1 MNFDPNPLFYWMLK
15 KYSERDKSNRI
26 ILCNEGSSRS
36 SKTFEA
42 FRFIVTYCDHNRAE
56 QKDIYVFRD
65 TLINCKDLTVK
76 DFKRCL
82 GREGLGIY
90 EEKNMIDSPKPYYK
104 LWGQI
109 INFRGLDKESEAT
122 KSDLL
127 YFNELLECDKEPYD
141 GWVMRNE
148 NIVINDWNPKFTD
161 HWAFGLEKLPNCFFS
176 RTTYKHNKF
185 LPESVIKGIEAYCPW
200 ELDAFGP
207 KGWSIPVEERNP
219 NLSNIAAGTVDL
231 FRWLVYGEGVRANK
245 EGLVFGNVTYV
256 DAIPSDVDQVAYG
269 MDYGKTAQTAIIKA
283 AIRVRHP
290 KSDLYLQKLFYSP
303 TESSDVINQVI
314 EDLAKTDKGFGTD
327 KHIWSDNNQP
337 GWIAD
342 LRRKDKSIYPTV
354 KFPGSREYW
363 ISSLKKFKIHIV
375 RDIDFRKEQ
384 ENFAYR
390 VVDGKQLSE
399 TIKKF
404 DHLWSASGYAVVGDF
419 RELIEATKDPDDK
432 TK

>member
-1 MNFDPNPLFYWMLK
+1 MNFDPNPLFFWMCK
-15 KYSERDKSNRI
+15 KYAERDKSQRI

-42 FRFIVTYCDHNRAE
+42 FRFIVTYCDHNRGE

-90 EEKNMIDSPKPYYK
+90 EDKNMIDSPKPYYK
-104 LWGQI
+104 LWGQV

-148 NIVINDWNPKFTD
+148 NIVINDWNPKYTD

-200 ELDAFGP
+200 ELSDFD
-207 KGWSIPVEERNP
+207 KRGWKVPVEQRKP
-219 NLSNIAAGTVDL
+219 NLQNIEAGTVDL
-231 FRWLVYGEGVRANK
+231 YRWLVYGEGVRANR
-245 EGLVFGNVTYV
+245 EGLVFPAVTW
-256 DAIPSDVDQVAYG
+256 VDQIPTDCEFVSYG
-269 MDYGKTAQTAIIKA
+269 MDFGQTAQTAIVKTA
-283 AIRVRHP
+283 VKVRHP
-290 KSDLYLQKLFYSP
+290 KSDLYIQKLFYSP
-303 TESSDVINQVI
+303 TENSDVISQVLRSLKI
-314 EDLAKTDKGFGTD
+314 PAREEEN
-327 KHIWSDNNQP
+327 IWCDNNMP
-337 GWIAD
+337 GWISD
-342 LRRKDKSIYPTV
+342 LRQDNHLVLPTR

-363 ISSLKKFKIHIV
+363 IASLKKFNIHMV
-375 RDIDFRKEQ
+375 KDPDLRKEQ
-384 ENFAYR
+384 ENFSYR

-399 TIKKF
+399 TIKKY
-404 DHLWSASGYAVVGDF
+404 DHLMSASGYSVVGDF
-419 RELIEATKDPDDK
+419 RHIIEPNDGNG
-432 TK
+432 

>member
-1 MNFDPNPLFYWMLK
+1 MNFDPNPLYYWMLK
-15 KYSERDKSNRI
+15 KYSERDRTNRI

-42 FRFIVTYCDHNRAE
+42 FRFIVTYCDHNRSEA
-56 QKDIYVFRD
+56 KDIYVFRD

-90 EEKNMIDSPKPYYK
+90 EDKNMIDSPKPYYK
-104 LWGQI
+104 LWGQV

-148 NIVINDWNPKFTD
+148 NIVINDWNPKYTD

-185 LPESVIKGIEAYCPW
+185 LPESVIKGIESYCPW

-207 KGWSIPVEERNP
+207 RGWSIPVEQRKP
-219 NLSNIAAGTVDL
+219 NLANIEAGTVDL
-231 FRWLVYGEGVRANK
+231 YRWLVYGEGVRANR
-245 EGLVFGNVTYV
+245 EGLVFPRVTW
-256 DAIPSDVDQVAYG
+256 IEEFPEDVEYTGYG
-269 MDYGKTAQTAIIKA
+269 MDFGTTAQTAIVKTGM
-283 AIRVRHP
+283 RLGRDKRKPDLFLKRLHYFPTVD
-290 KSDLYLQKLFYSP
+290 SDAVCEVLDILDK
-303 TESSDVINQVI
+303 TEPGI
-314 EDLAKTDKGFGTD
+314 AKK
-327 KHIWSDNNQP
+327 KHMWADNNKP

-342 LRRKDKSIYPTV
+342 FEAKSLLIFPTK
-354 KFPGSREYW
+354 KFPGSRDFW
-363 ISSLKKFKIHIV
+363 ISTLHRFNIHIV
-375 RDIDFRKEQ
+375 KDPMFRSEQ
-384 ENFAYR
+384 ENFSYR
-390 VVDGKQLSE
+390 IVDGKQLSE
-399 TIKKF
+399 TIKKW
-404 DHLWSASGYAVVGDF
+404 DHLWSASGYNVVGDY
-419 RELIEATKDPDDK
+419 LDIINQHSPDGV
-432 TK
+432 